1 MFFHVFTILS
11 FALKA
16 KSFETKAKFSFL
28 RDLNC
33 FTFQDF
39 KLASINSNVVE
50 LIYHQLMYCPPE

>member
-39 KLASINSNVVE
+39 KLASIN
-50 LIYHQLMYCPPE
+50 